1 MVVEPTIFRREYC
14 LLDMQGNLLE
24 VACASVGVTM
34 SPDVVLASR
43 VIDHGRLGCREV
55 VRGRHLSAREN
66 DTERHHGPGG
76 RQCEKRGT
84 SPQEDLQW

>member
-1 MVVEPTIFRREYC
+1 MIVEPTILRREYR

-24 VACASVGVTM
+24 VACASISVTE
-34 SPDVVLASR
+34 SPDLVLASR

-76 RQCEKRGT
+76 RQREKSGN
-84 SPQEDLQW
+84 SPQKDLQW